1 MEVGQGGIWTR
12 SLVGLGF
19 CVCVGGWVCVRVCV
33 VLFFVILQRVN
44 RFRF

>member
-19 CVCVGGWVCVRVCV
+19 CVCVCGGVCACVCG
-33 VLFFVILQRVN
+33 FVFCN
-44 RFRF
+44 STEDRFRF